1 MKIGIDIDGVLVD
14 LERYVIDYGTKISVE
29 KQWPIN
35 LKLNEYWEVKKFFW
49 TDEQEEEFWNE
60 YLEDYVLNTRPREF
74 AKEVINKLRNE
85 GNKIYI
91 ITARNEEGLPPETYG
106 RMQEFTKKWLQ
117 DNEIKYDEIIFTS
130 DVEKLEQC
138 LKNDI
143 DIMIE
148 DSPNNILN
156 ISSKI
161 KVIKYDCQYNK
172 KIEGKNIIT
181 AYSWYHIYNII
192 KELKGDQL

>member
-14 LERYVIDYGTKISVE
+14 LERYVIDYGTKMCVE
-29 KQWPIN
+29 KQLPIN
-35 LKLNEYWEVKKFFW
+35 LRLNEYWEVKKFSW
-49 TDEQEEEFWNE
+49 TDEQEEEFWNK
-60 YLEDYVLNTRPREF
+60 YLENYVLKTRPREF
-74 AKEVINKLRNE
+74 AKEVIDKLRKEN
-85 GNKIYI
+85 NKIYI
-91 ITARNEEGLPPETYG
+91 ITARNEEGLPPESYG

-117 DNEIKYDEIIFTS
+117 DNEIKYDEIIFAS
-130 DVEKLEQC
+130 DTEKLEQC

-143 DIMIE
+143 NIMIE

-172 KIEGKNIIT
+172 NIEGENIIT

-192 KELKGDQL
+192 KELRGE

>member
-1 MKIGIDIDGVLVD
+1 MKIGIDIDGVLVN
-14 LERYVIDYGTKISVE
+14 LERYLIDYGTKMSVE
-29 KQWPIN
+29 KQWTIN
-35 LKLNEYWEVKKFFW
+35 LKLNEYLEVKKFSW
-49 TDEQEEEFWNE
+49 TDEQEEEFWNK
-60 YLEDYVLNTRPREF
+60 YLENYVLKTAPREF
-74 AKEVINKLRNE
+74 AKEVIDKLRKE

-106 RMQEFTKKWLQ
+106 RMQEFTIKWLQ
-117 DNEIKYDEIIFTS
+117 DNQIEYDEIIFAS
-130 DVEKLEQC
+130 DTEKLEQC

-143 DIMIE
+143 NIMIE

-172 KIEGKNIIT
+172 NIEGENIIT

-192 KELKGDQL
+192 KELRGE

>member
-14 LERYVIDYGTKISVE
+14 LERYVIDYGTKMCVE
-29 KQWPIN
+29 KQLPIN
-35 LKLNEYWEVKKFFW
+35 LKLNEYWEVKKFSW
-49 TDEQEEEFWNE
+49 TDEQEEEFWNK
-60 YLEDYVLNTRPREF
+60 YLENYVLKTRPREF
-74 AKEVINKLRNE
+74 AKEVIDKLRKEN
-85 GNKIYI
+85 NKIYI
-91 ITARNEEGLPPETYG
+91 ITARNEEGLPPESYG
-106 RMQEFTKKWLQ
+106 KMQEFTKKWLQ
-117 DNEIKYDEIIFTS
+117 DNEIKYDEIIFAS
-130 DVEKLEQC
+130 DTEKLEQC

-143 DIMIE
+143 NIMIE

-172 KIEGKNIIT
+172 NIEGENIIT

-192 KELKGDQL
+192 KELRGE